1 MDSSGLGSLCGYI
14 DYLLIA
20 EYSPGCD
27 ILHFGYMLSPLQYE
41 FSQKLIS
48 VITDMV
54 FLFFFLFFFLI
65 EYKIIFFLFLQSP
78 FVLGLKEIKLFL
90 FLG

>member
-1 MDSSGLGSLCGYI
+1 MCGDIDDLLIVEYSSGR
-14 DYLLIA
+14 
-20 EYSPGCD
+20 D
-27 ILHFGYMLSPLQYE
+27 ILHFGDMLSPLQYE

-54 FLFFFLFFFLI
+54 FLFIFLFFFLI
-65 EYKIIFFLFLQSP
+65 EYEIIFFLFLQSP
-78 FVLGLKEIKLFL
+78 FVLALKEIKLFL